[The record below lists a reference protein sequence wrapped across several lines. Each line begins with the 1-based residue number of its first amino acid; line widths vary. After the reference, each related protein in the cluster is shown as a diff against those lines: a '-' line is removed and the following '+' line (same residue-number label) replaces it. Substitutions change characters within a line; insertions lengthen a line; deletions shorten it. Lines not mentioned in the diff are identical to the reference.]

1 MSSIIEASTSPKPFL
16 RWAGGKRK
24 LVPEILKSFP
34 SAFDGEV
41 NRFYEPFVGGGS
53 LMLAIG
59 DPSCNFHVPGNKLH
73 INDLNPD
80 LISVY
85 VTLRDRPMQ
94 LINALRKLEDHVNK
108 SDYENMRSSK
118 PKSELQKA
126 VRFIY
131 LNKTCFNGLWRVNS
145 KGEFNVPWGKIKHPA
160 LLDEENFISV
170 SKRLQ
175 RAKITNLDFTRA
187 IKTAKS
193 GDLVYFDPPYIPL
206 TPTASFAAYAKD
218 GFGQK
223 EQEMLAETIKE
234 LTSIGVYVILSNSD
248 TPLTRKI
255 YNNSLRFRTIEVRR
269 SISANSKGRIKVTE
283 IIGSNER
290 FVK

>member
-34 SAFDGEV
+34 LAFDGMV

-53 LMLAIG
+53 LMLSLG
-59 DPSCNFHVPGNKLH
+59 DPTSNFYVPGNKLH
-73 INDLNPD
+73 INDVNPD

-85 VTLRDRPMQ
+85 VTLRDNPVQ
-94 LINALRKLEDHVNK
+94 LINALRKLEDRVNK
-108 SDYENMRSSK
+108 SDYEKMRSSK
-118 PKSELQKA
+118 PKTELQTA

-145 KGEFNVPWGKIKHPA
+145 KGEFNVPWGKIKKPA
-160 LLDEENFISV
+160 LLDAENFLKV
-170 SKRLQ
+170 SERLQ
-175 RAKITNLDFTRA
+175 KAKITNQDFTKA
-187 IKTAKS
+187 IKTARA

-206 TPTASFAAYAKD
+206 TQTASFSAYAKD
-218 GFGQK
+218 GFGLK
-223 EQEMLAETIKE
+223 DQENLAQTIKE
-234 LTSIGVYVILSNSD
+234 LTEIGVYVILSNSD

-255 YNNSLRFRTIEVRR
+255 YGKSLNFKTIQVRR
-269 SISANSKGRIKVTE
+269 SISANSNGRIKVTE

-290 FVK
+290 KIK